1 MGSSPVVAVGAILRR
16 ADEILLVLRDREP
29 AKGTWSLPG
38 GKVHAGESLAEACR
52 REVREET
59 GLNVEVGDIAGV
71 VERMER
77 KRDGAMAHHFVIID
91 LWASVPGGSDPTPGD
106 DAADARWFKVD
117 SLGSLN
123 LTPGLLDFLTAQGAL
138 EPQPQPR

>member
-1 MGSSPVVAVGAILRR
+1 MGSWPVVAVGAIIRH

-38 GKVHAGESLAEACR
+38 GKVRAGETLSDACR

-59 GLNVEVGDIAGV
+59 GLTVEVGAVAGV
-71 VERMER
+71 VERMAR
-77 KRDGAMAHHFVIID
+77 KRDGSIDHHFLIID
-91 LWASVPGGSDPTPGD
+91 LWATVANTTVPTPGD

-117 SLGSLN
+117 ALASEH
-123 LTPGLLDFLTAQGAL
+123 LTPGLLDFLIAQDAL
-138 EPQPQPR
+138 AAGSQIV